1 MKPFKAS
8 GSDEISP
15 RVVKECM
22 HIIAEPLC
30 DIYNKSISS
39 GIVPDKLKLAKIV
52 PVFKKND
59 KNNIQN
65 YRPIAL
71 LPIFAKLYEK
81 ILHQRLYDFLD
92 KNKLLI
98 EEQFGSTVRV
108 L

>member
-1 MKPFKAS
+1 MRTLHTTISKNIPKVTKSFNDYLSNKNTSTLFLKPTNVFEIIKLSNTLKPCKAS

-52 PVFKKND
+52 PVFKKKD
-59 KNNIQN
+59 K
-65 YRPIAL
+65 
-71 LPIFAKLYEK
+71 K
-81 ILHQRLYDFLD
+81 
-92 KNKLLI
+92 
-98 EEQFGSTVRV
+98 
-108 L
+108 